1 MIPCLE
7 RLHADAT
14 CSVPLRIVARAG
26 GGNVRQ
32 AFEQVALA
40 MFNYMTPLSGV
51 SIDDS
56 ATR

>member
-1 MIPCLE
+1 MMMRRAYLW
-7 RLHADAT
+7 
-14 CSVPLRIVARAG
+14 VVARTG
-26 GGNVRQ
+26 GSNVQQ

-51 SIDDS
+51 SIDES